1 MMVVITMMVL
11 LINMVMIVMV
21 CVPASPFVALGGF
34 SYTKQK
40 NQTKSKGT
48 HVYGNE
54 LFYKTKHQKE
64 IQNKTSKGT
73 HVWKRIFVLRNMKI
87 KRDTCMET
95 NFLYYLQNKKKSNKI
110 KGETCIWKRTL
121 CMVIGVFVFDR
132 RIKAIA

>member
-54 LFYKTKHQKE
+54 LFAWSSVFLFLIAELKPSHD
-64 IQNKTSKGT
+64 TSAVT
-73 HVWKRIFVLRNMKI
+73 I
-87 KRDTCMET
+87 
-95 NFLYYLQNKKKSNKI
+95 Y
-110 KGETCIWKRTL
+110 
-121 CMVIGVFVFDR
+121 
-132 RIKAIA
+132 